1 MPKAKKHPYFLNVYR
16 QIAIGFAVVA
26 IILVGAIIF
35 YSLVQARVEI
45 TPHKTLQSVE
55 FLVGVGQ
62 GAYGDKVDGGLE
74 ERVIEGDEQV
84 EATGTKND
92 VGKATGTLTIINTTG
107 AAQPL
112 VATTRFL
119 TSEGVLFR
127 LKNKTVAPAK
137 GQVDAEVYADVAG
150 PGGNVGPGRFTI
162 PGLSAAKQAL
172 IYAESKKAMEG
183 GDKFTRVVTA
193 EDLARAKTMV
203 LKKLEDEALQKY
215 KEQLNNDNLEVVG
228 KMVTSETSAN
238 VKAGD
243 EKPNF
248 TISGKM
254 KLSLVYYDKTQLQ
267 DLAKT
272 QLLLTFPPD
281 KEFVSF
287 AGDKM
292 IIKIENFDLSKNVAT
307 LRVYV
312 DGEAVLRKTSQIL
325 DPEKIAGM
333 LPAEAKKYLESFDA
347 IDKADIKMFPSW
359 LKKIPTLKDHIEII
373 IKK

>member
-1 MPKAKKHPYFLNVYR
+1 MPKTKKHPYFLNVYR

-45 TPHKTLQSVE
+45 SPHKTLQSVE
-55 FLVGVGQ
+55 FLIGVGQ
-62 GAYGDKVDGGLE
+62 NAYGDKVDGGLE

-92 VGKATGTLTIINTTG
+92 VGKATGILTIINTTSS
-107 AAQPL
+107 AQPL

-119 TSEGVLFR
+119 TPEGILFR
-127 LKNKTVAPAK
+127 LKNKATAPAK
-137 GQVDAEVYADVAG
+137 GKVDAEVYADKAG
-150 PGGNVGPGRFTI
+150 PSGNIGPSRFTI
-162 PGLSAAKQAL
+162 PGLLPAKQSL
-172 IYAESKKAMEG
+172 IYAESQKAMAG

-215 KEQLNNDNLEVVG
+215 KEQLNDGNLEVVSKIVSG
-228 KMVTSETSAN
+228 ETSTA
-238 VKAGD
+238 VKAGE
-243 EKPNF
+243 EKLNF
-248 TISGKM
+248 AVGGKI
-254 KLSLVYYDKTQLQ
+254 KLSLVYYNEAQLRE
-267 DLAKT
+267 LAKT

-292 IIKIENFDLSKNVAT
+292 IIKIENFDLTKNTAT

-325 DPEKIAGM
+325 NPEKIAGM
-333 LPAEAKKYLESFDA
+333 SPEEAKKYLESFDA
-347 IDKADIKMFPSW
+347 IDKAEIKMFPSW
-359 LKKIPTLKDHIEII
+359 LRKIPTLKDHIEIVV
-373 IKK
+373 KK